1 MANSIRNKHKLS
13 KSFYEEKDPKT
24 KEHYEKQFKSYRNQI
39 SSLLRKTNDSYYN
52 QCFEDNKKNLRLVW
66 QTMKEIINMKKK
78 SDESISSLLIDG
90 QIIASAIEI
99 PNYFNN
105 FFTSVAV
112 KINKNIVKSKKTHL
126 SYLGHENS
134 NTIFLSP
141 TLPEDIED
149 LISSMKTNKA
159 SGPNSIPTKILKLF
173 KKEFS
178 KPLSDMI
185 NLSFNQGIFP
195 NLLKIANVI
204 PIHKKGDE
212 LDCNN
217 CRTTFLLSNI
227 SKIFEKCMHTQ
238 TNLTNFL

>member
-1 MANSIRNKHKLS
+1 
-13 KSFYEEKDPKT
+13 
-24 KEHYEKQFKSYRNQI
+24 
-39 SSLLRKTNDSYYN
+39 
-52 QCFEDNKKNLRLVW
+52 
-66 QTMKEIINMKKK
+66 MKKK

-141 TLPEDIED
+141 TLPDDIED
-149 LISSMKTNKA
+149 LISSMKTNRA
-159 SGPNSIPTKILKLF
+159 SGPNSIATKILKLF
-173 KKEFS
+173 KKVFS
-178 KPLSDMI
+178 KPLSNII

-195 NLLKIANVI
+195 KQMLSPFKKKVTSLIVISISDLFLFYLILVKFMKNV
-204 PIHKKGDE
+204 
-212 LDCNN
+212 
-217 CRTTFLLSNI
+217 
-227 SKIFEKCMHTQ
+227 
-238 TNLTNFL
+238 LTPD